1 MGYELRAGTA
11 DDHEQIYRILSM
23 AFNNDPDDV
32 EREAE
37 RLVYEPD
44 RAIVVTSGPAVV
56 GVAGAYTRELAV
68 PGALLPAAHVTMVG
82 VDPVHRRQGLLNRM
96 MRHQLADVR
105 ARGEAVAVLWASEG
119 RIYQRYGYGLAA
131 RRHSFEIDR
140 EVRFREPVAP
150 GGLRAA
156 TPTEVVGDLQKVYDQ
171 VRVERTGWSS
181 RDGVWWEH
189 LLADLPKHRDG
200 ATALRAVLHDGP
212 AGVDGYALWRVKSSW
227 GESGPN
233 GSVLVREVAAGTL
246 DAYQA
251 LWQYLLSV
259 DLTRT
264 TSYWMGALD
273 EPLQYLVNEP
283 RRLAGRI
290 GDALW
295 VRLVDVPAALAARR
309 YAAPVDV
316 VIEVEDPLVPE
327 NSGAW
332 HLVGDPG
339 SASCRRADRPADLR
353 VEIGALGAAYLGD
366 ASLSTLAAAGRV
378 QDLGSDRLAST
389 ATAFG
394 WHRAPSAVEIF

>member
-68 PGALLPAAHVTMVG
+68 PGALLPAAHVTMAG

-150 GGLRAA
+150 AGLRAA

-212 AGVDGYALWRVKSSW
+212 AGVDGYALCRAKSSW

-233 GSVLVREVAAGTL
+233 GSYVEIAVTDRGLGIDPEHQQRVFERFFRIDQARSRSTGGTGLGLAIVKHVAANHGGEVHLWSKPGTGSTFTL
-246 DAYQA
+246 
-251 LWQYLLSV
+251 
-259 DLTRT
+259 
-264 TSYWMGALD
+264 
-273 EPLQYLVNEP
+273 
-283 RRLAGRI
+283 RI
-290 GDALW
+290 
-295 VRLVDVPAALAARR
+295 PAHPDNPQHLPAIPERMAQLRMTAA
-309 YAAPVDV
+309 
-316 VIEVEDPLVPE
+316 
-327 NSGAW
+327 
-332 HLVGDPG
+332 
-339 SASCRRADRPADLR
+339 
-353 VEIGALGAAYLGD
+353 
-366 ASLSTLAAAGRV
+366 
-378 QDLGSDRLAST
+378 Q
-389 ATAFG
+389 
-394 WHRAPSAVEIF
+394 